1 MPRYIIYAIFGIN
14 HTLRRRNQGVLES
27 FFIIR
32 HKNDIV
38 CFIVH
43 FDAVRRRNALVRGG
57 GKWPQAI
64 LWEPAGMWS
73 E

>member
-38 CFIVH
+38 YKIY
-43 FDAVRRRNALVRGG
+43 RRGERTRDIMRLGKRTPRKRFAAANGG
-57 GKWPQAI
+57 A
-64 LWEPAGMWS
+64 
-73 E
+73 